1 MSRYKDSGQRGM
13 WLLVASIVS
22 VIVALVFAS
31 KQSWFLALF
40 SIVIGVVFFLC
51 MLFSGG
57 NDNAPQ

>member
-1 MSRYKDSGQRGM
+1 MSGYKDPREKAG
-13 WLLVASIVS
+13 WLLIASIVS

-31 KQSWFLALF
+31 QQSWFLALF

-57 NDNAPQ
+57 SDNAPQ